1 VVILLN
7 HCSCDDHSDDLG
19 KQPERI
25 FDMHSHQRTLSRQV
39 QCSGV
44 GLHSGRKVNLT
55 IKPAPVNHG
64 IKFVRTDLP
73 HKPVISAHFRNVID
87 TSLATTLGM
96 DGVIVSTVEHLM
108 ASFAGLSIDNAL
120 VEMDAYEAPIMDG
133 SAGPFTTMLQEAGI
147 HPQSGKRYW
156 FVVKKP
162 IEMEEE
168 DRKVSLEPS
177 DTLKI
182 TYTIDFDH
190 PLVKRQSFTIS
201 LTDSLF
207 EKEISRARTFGFL
220 HEVNYLK
227 QNGFARGGSLENA
240 IVVDQDRILNE
251 EGLRYEDEF
260 VRHKVLDC
268 IGDLSLLGMPFIGHI
283 VAYKSGHALNHALL
297 KKFIDQKACW
307 ETVHA
312 PSVSP

>member
-1 VVILLN
+1 
-7 HCSCDDHSDDLG
+7 
-19 KQPERI
+19 
-25 FDMHSHQRTLSRQV
+25 MHIYQRTLARHV
-39 QCSGV
+39 ECTGI
-44 GLHSGRKVNLT
+44 GLHSAKKVNLT

-64 IKFVRTDLP
+64 IKFVRMDLP
-73 HKPVISAHFRNVID
+73 HKPVISAHFRNVVD
-87 TSLATTLGM
+87 TSLATTLGA

-108 ASFAGLSIDNAL
+108 ATFTGLSIDNAL

-133 SAGPFTTMLQEAGI
+133 SAEPFTAMLQGAGI
-147 HPQSGKRYW
+147 KAQSGKRYT

-168 DRKVSLEPS
+168 DKKVGLYPS
-177 DTLKI
+177 DALKI
-182 TYTIDFDH
+182 SYTIEFDH
-190 PLVKRQSFTIS
+190 PLVKRQSYTIS

-220 HEVNYLK
+220 DEVNYLK

-240 IVVDQDRILNE
+240 VVLDQDKILNE
-251 EGLRYEDEF
+251 EGLRYANEF

-297 KKFIDQKACW
+297 KRFIDQKSCW
-307 ETVHA
+307 ETVQT
-312 PSVSP
+312 PVVSP

>member
-1 VVILLN
+1 
-7 HCSCDDHSDDLG
+7 
-19 KQPERI
+19 
-25 FDMHSHQRTLSRQV
+25 MHSYQQTLARPV
-39 QCSGV
+39 QCAGI
-44 GLHSGRKVNLT
+44 GLHSGKSVNLT
-55 IKPAPVNHG
+55 IKSAPVNHG
-64 IKFVRTDLP
+64 IKFIRTDLP
-73 HKPVISAHFRNVID
+73 HRPVISAHFRNVID
-87 TSLATTLGM
+87 TSLATTLGT

-108 ASFAGLSIDNAL
+108 AALAGLSIDNAL

-133 SAGPFTTMLQEAGI
+133 SAGPFASMLRAAGI
-147 HPQSGKRYW
+147 RVQSGRRCM

-162 IEMEEE
+162 IEMA
-168 DRKVSLEPS
+168 DQDKKVGLYPS
-177 DTLKI
+177 STLKI
-182 TYTIDFDH
+182 TCTIEFDH
-190 PLVKRQSFTIS
+190 PLVRRQSYAIS
-201 LTDSLF
+201 LTDGLF

-240 IVVDQDRILNE
+240 VVIDQDSILNL
-251 EGLRYEDEF
+251 EGLRYENEF

-297 KKFIDQKACW
+297 KRFIDQKSCW

-312 PSVSP
+312 PVVPPQNQFFCAL

>member
-1 VVILLN
+1 
-7 HCSCDDHSDDLG
+7 
-19 KQPERI
+19 
-25 FDMHSHQRTLSRQV
+25 MHSHQQTLARPV
-39 QCSGV
+39 QCVGI
-44 GLHSGRKVNLT
+44 GLHSGKRVNLT

-73 HKPVISAHFRNVID
+73 HRPLISAHFRNVID
-87 TSLATTLGM
+87 TSLATTLGT

-108 ASFAGLSIDNAL
+108 AAFAGLGIDNAL

-133 SAGPFTTMLQEAGI
+133 SAGPFTSMLIEAGI
-147 HPQSGKRYW
+147 KTQSGKRYA

-162 IEMEEE
+162 IEMADE
-168 DRKVSLEPS
+168 DKKVGLYPS

-182 TYTIDFDH
+182 TCTIEFDH
-190 PLVKRQSFTIS
+190 PLVSRQSYTVS
-201 LTDSLF
+201 LVDGLF

-227 QNGFARGGSLENA
+227 LNGFARGGSLENA
-240 IVVDQDRILNE
+240 VVIDRDKILNQD
-251 EGLRYEDEF
+251 GLRYKDEF

-297 KKFIDQKACW
+297 TRFIEQKSCW
-307 ETVHA
+307 ETIQA
-312 PSVSP
+312 SVASP

>member
-1 VVILLN
+1 MYTN
-7 HCSCDDHSDDLG
+7 
-19 KQPERI
+19 
-25 FDMHSHQRTLSRQV
+25 QRTLSRSV
-39 QCSGV
+39 ECSGI
-44 GLHSGRKVNLT
+44 GLHSGKEVNLT
-55 IKPAPVNHG
+55 IKSAPVNHG
-64 IKFVRTDLP
+64 IKFVRMDLP
-73 HKPVISAHFRNVID
+73 HKPVIGAHFRNVVD
-87 TSLATTLGM
+87 TSLATTLGA

-108 ASFAGLSIDNAL
+108 ATFAGLSIDNAL

-133 SAGPFTTMLQEAGI
+133 SAEAFTSMLQGAGI
-147 HPQSGKRYW
+147 KTQSGKRYT

-162 IEMEEE
+162 IEME
-168 DRKVSLEPS
+168 DDGKKVGLYPS
-177 DTLKI
+177 DSLKI
-182 TYTIDFDH
+182 SYTIEFDH
-190 PLVKRQSFTIS
+190 PLVKRQSYSIS

-240 IVVDQDRILNE
+240 VVLDQEGILND

-268 IGDLSLLGMPFIGHI
+268 IGDLSLLGMPFVGHI
-283 VAYKSGHALNHALL
+283 VAHKSGHALNHALL
-297 KKFIDQKACW
+297 KRFIDQKACW

-312 PSVSP
+312 PIVSP

>member
-1 VVILLN
+1 
-7 HCSCDDHSDDLG
+7 
-19 KQPERI
+19 
-25 FDMHSHQRTLSRQV
+25 MHTYQRTLARHV
-39 QCSGV
+39 ECTGI
-44 GLHSGRKVNLT
+44 GLHSGKKVNLT

-64 IKFVRTDLP
+64 IKFVRMDLP
-73 HKPVISAHFRNVID
+73 HKPVISAHFRNVVD
-87 TSLATTLGM
+87 TSLATTLGA

-108 ASFAGLSIDNAL
+108 ATFTGLSIDNAL

-133 SAGPFTTMLQEAGI
+133 SAEPFTAMLRGAGI
-147 HPQSGKRYW
+147 KAQSGKRYT

-162 IEMEEE
+162 IEMEEG
-168 DRKVSLEPS
+168 DKKVGLYPS
-177 DTLKI
+177 NALKI
-182 TYTIDFDH
+182 SYTIEFDH
-190 PLVKRQSFTIS
+190 PLVKRQSYTIS

-220 HEVNYLK
+220 DEVNYLK

-240 IVVDQDRILNE
+240 VVLDQDKILND
-251 EGLRYEDEF
+251 EGLRYADEF

-297 KKFIDQKACW
+297 RRFIDQKSCW
-307 ETVHA
+307 ETVQT
-312 PSVSP
+312 PVVSP

>member
-1 VVILLN
+1 
-7 HCSCDDHSDDLG
+7 
-19 KQPERI
+19 
-25 FDMHSHQRTLSRQV
+25 MHSHQRTLARPV

-44 GLHSGRKVNLT
+44 GLHSGKKVNLT

-73 HKPVISAHFRNVID
+73 HKPVIGAHFRNVID
-87 TSLATTLGM
+87 TSLATTLGT
-96 DGVIVSTVEHLM
+96 DGVIVSTIEHLM
-108 ASFAGLSIDNAL
+108 ASFAGLSIDNIL

-133 SAGPFTTMLQEAGI
+133 SAGPFTLMLREAGI
-147 HPQSGKRYW
+147 KEQSGKRFT

-168 DRKVSLEPS
+168 DRKVALHPS

-182 TYTIDFDH
+182 TCTIDFDH
-190 PLVKRQSFTIS
+190 PIVSRQSLTIS
-201 LTDSLF
+201 LTDTLF

-220 HEVNYLK
+220 HEVTYLK
-227 QNGFARGGSLENA
+227 KNGFARGGSLDNA
-240 IVVDQDRILNE
+240 VVVDKDKILNQ

-283 VAYKSGHALNHALL
+283 VAHKSGHALNHALL
-297 KKFIDQKACW
+297 KRFIDQKTCW
-307 ETVHA
+307 ETIHIPA
-312 PSVSP
+312 VSS

>member
-1 VVILLN
+1 
-7 HCSCDDHSDDLG
+7 
-19 KQPERI
+19 
-25 FDMHSHQRTLSRQV
+25 MHTHQRTLARHV
-39 QCSGV
+39 ECTGI
-44 GLHSGRKVNLT
+44 GLHSGKKVNLT

-64 IKFVRTDLP
+64 IKFVRMDLP
-73 HKPVISAHFRNVID
+73 HKPVISAHFRNVVD
-87 TSLATTLGM
+87 TSLATTLGA

-108 ASFAGLSIDNAL
+108 ATFTGLSIDNAL

-133 SAGPFTTMLQEAGI
+133 SAEPFTAMLRGAGI
-147 HPQSGKRYW
+147 KAQSGKRYT

-162 IEMEEE
+162 IEMEEG
-168 DRKVSLEPS
+168 DKKVGLYPS
-177 DTLKI
+177 NALKI
-182 TYTIDFDH
+182 SYTIEFDH
-190 PLVKRQSFTIS
+190 PLVKRQSYTIS

-220 HEVNYLK
+220 DEVNYLK

-240 IVVDQDRILNE
+240 VVLDQDKILND
-251 EGLRYEDEF
+251 EGLRYADEF

-297 KKFIDQKACW
+297 RRFIDQKSCW
-307 ETVHA
+307 ETVQT
-312 PSVSP
+312 PVVSP

>member
-1 VVILLN
+1 
-7 HCSCDDHSDDLG
+7 
-19 KQPERI
+19 
-25 FDMHSHQRTLSRQV
+25 MHSYQQTPARPV
-39 QCSGV
+39 QCAGI
-44 GLHSGRKVNLT
+44 GLHSGKSVNLT
-55 IKPAPVNHG
+55 IKSAPVNHG

-73 HKPVISAHFRNVID
+73 HRPVISAHFRNVID
-87 TSLATTLGM
+87 TSLATTLGT

-108 ASFAGLSIDNAL
+108 AALAGLSIDNAL

-133 SAGPFTTMLQEAGI
+133 SAGPFTSMLRAAGI
-147 HPQSGKRYW
+147 RAQSGRRCM

-162 IEMEEE
+162 IEMADE
-168 DRKVSLEPS
+168 DKKVGLYPS

-182 TYTIDFDH
+182 TCTIEFDH
-190 PLVKRQSFTIS
+190 PLVRRQSYAIS
-201 LTDSLF
+201 LTDGIF

-240 IVVDQDRILNE
+240 VVIDQDSILNL
-251 EGLRYEDEF
+251 EGLRYENEF

-297 KKFIDQKACW
+297 KRFIDQKSCW

-312 PSVSP
+312 PVVPPQNQSFCAL